1 MKSRDCEM
9 QEMFTHSHRNY
20 SQFTS
25 RACSSFA
32 NSNPP
37 CICPLFARQQRLG
50 PCFGWG
56 FMGPISQDTR
66 HGTATR
72 TLSQAKYKA
81 MPNRE
86 QRAMYLGSEG
96 IQSQDKQY
104 STVDYFKVQIYL
116 YICARCPTRAFGTGE
131 YTSQELSA
139 FKLDTPTGDQSLSN
153 QVWHHFITVLM
164 IWQSYL
170 SDQPTWGKQHHH
182 RTHMHTREVRAKNK
196 NMQ

>member
-1 MKSRDCEM
+1 MNCTELQCFVKFIFCLMKSRDCEM

-72 TLSQAKYKA
+72 TLSQAKCKA
-81 MPNRE
+81 MQNRE
-86 QRAMYLGSEG
+86 QRAIYLAAKEYDE
-96 IQSQDKQY
+96 DKQL
-104 STVDYFKVQIYL
+104 TLLHRVLHRLPYL
-116 YICARCPTRAFGTGE
+116 LKMR
-131 YTSQELSA
+131 S
-139 FKLDTPTGDQSLSN
+139 SLP
-153 QVWHHFITVLM
+153 ITL
-164 IWQSYL
+164 
-170 SDQPTWGKQHHH
+170 
-182 RTHMHTREVRAKNK
+182 R
-196 NMQ
+196 